1 MITTSSL
8 LVREAKVL
16 CIAIIAV
23 VFLFSA
29 NIAVEPTQEQHLMN
43 STLDIDNDRQ
53 EAAVAITDPR
63 SGNYSSEN
71 VQKIAGKAISQWE
84 IFGDSMLPTLA
95 TGDVIYIAA
104 NETFETIQPGKVV
117 VFRTLKTHTRVFSW
131 HIGSKSYC
139 PQQWRTLSLHYG

>member
-71 VQKIAGKAISQWE
+71 VQKIGRS
-84 IFGDSMLPTLA
+84 L
-95 TGDVIYIAA
+95 
-104 NETFETIQPGKVV
+104 ETQCCQHWLREM
-117 VFRTLKTHTRVFSW
+117 
-131 HIGSKSYC
+131 
-139 PQQWRTLSLHYG
+139 